1 VYVLILSFR
10 AKYRLPDSGWSKLP
24 IPYPHASVVGAVV
37 GFSVSA
43 TTPAAT
49 ELIVIVTAP
58 DCKVIYRTLV
68 EMADCRLFSAD
79 CTALRI
85 TRLRKM
91 TVASVED

>member
-1 VYVLILSFR
+1 VYVLILSFG

-24 IPYPHASVVGAVV
+24 IPYPHAAVVGAVV

-49 ELIVIVTAP
+49 ELIVTAP

-79 CTALRI
+79 CTALRV
-85 TRLRKM
+85 TTLRKM